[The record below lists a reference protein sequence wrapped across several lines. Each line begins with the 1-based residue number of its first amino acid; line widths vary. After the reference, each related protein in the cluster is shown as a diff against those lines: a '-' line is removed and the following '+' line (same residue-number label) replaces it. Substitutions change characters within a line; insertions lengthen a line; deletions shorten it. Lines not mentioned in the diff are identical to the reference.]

1 MTGRQTAQSAVLKL
15 ADDCR
20 RQVTGLLA
28 LLGPAGNLLAR
39 RLVDLHHDSEPLD
52 RWWPQVESDYTY
64 WRCLTS
70 PEPMLCG
77 TAQLAIASLLLARG
91 LDHRGGLLLQLSQP
105 YLDEASRDVVEQLV
119 VALNRSLGELREE
132 LAPGIAAHDRGDFDA
147 ALRIYDEVLR
157 RWPNHPWPWH
167 EKALTELEMHPVT
180 DRRWHPTVRAVLLR
194 DPFYLNTLA
203 MLDGEQARWV
213 STDIIPLTERGDVT
227 PSSVTR
233 FGAAAMRRG
242 GDHWSAAHA
251 RILMRHM
258 GVPFDSFLLGIS
270 LTELGVE
277 ETYDKVTAL
286 TGGTADPANTDGGD
300 GAKDPAVAV
309 WKEIDAQRKA
319 GRRDEAAQMT
329 AAAVAAARQRGGDV
343 PTGLLVQHGALLTE
357 LGRNDEAAEI
367 GREIVKRQAEVTDRG
382 NVAAG
387 LSMIAAAMV
396 DRHQYADAIH
406 HLQQAR
412 DEYDNWPGTSL
423 TQRASVRV
431 NLGQTYEFLRDYVAA
446 RRLLQEALVLLSNEF
461 EPDPIMQVQIYLP
474 LAKAEAQLGDWL
486 RAFRLLGT
494 AERLLENAGSD
505 APPGLRDHLD
515 ESRSALHHLIG
526 DEKGR
531 IAALRTMLDR
541 RRVTYGADYP
551 GNYSVEN
558 NLGLALGPEHSDE
571 ARELLHSSLRKRI
584 QLFGESS
591 PVVAIAYNNLG
602 MLAHQCGDPREA
614 ADWFERCLHI
624 RRRTLAPTNADLL
637 DAVASL
643 GNCRVQLGDVPGAL
657 PLLLEAVRADFE
669 VAAAAAGATHSDL
682 RAMSHRRQ
690 WVLDLLAT
698 LTLRGDGFGA
708 SERDAVISAL
718 VNTKTLATGVVA
730 ARPRD
735 GRRSSHELSAVV
747 AQYTALIIRGLR
759 TRLVEDHYSRLQGL
773 GEKLD
778 ELLVNAAGGA
788 AALSYLDVVSR
799 LRADLPPTAAFVDLS
814 AFRPTTDG
822 PSDADAVYLGTVVS
836 ADGVEAMIELAPM
849 AEIERLVEAFRDEM
863 QLFGSLP
870 SIPAVEE
877 GSARRVVEIGRGLY
891 RALFAPLESA
901 LVRFTHLVLSLDGP
915 MAQFPAACLVDADG
929 RFGIE
934 RWMFTYL
941 SSVHDLHPLPQ
952 QRHDGDVVIF
962 ADPAYGTPAA
972 PTASTGV
979 APLSETLATTWTA
992 LPGTQLEMR
1001 AIADAVGTNR
1011 LTTYTG
1017 PDASKTNLLRLDRPR
1032 ILHLATHAF
1041 YVPRP
1046 TVLVLETDSESPLK
1060 IGTSTDFRTGIVLA
1074 GANERRHLPDS
1085 SADDGIVT
1093 ALELSVV
1100 ADLSA
1105 TELVVLS
1112 ACETAVGDLR
1122 LGDSVH
1128 GVRRACHTAGANAV
1142 IAGLWPVTDASSA
1155 QLMSAL
1161 YVRLASTA
1169 SPGEALHEATLDM
1182 LRRARK
1188 TARTPHPHSWAPFAV
1203 SGSVQAILRP
1213 VLDDTHTLA
1222 ADARP
1227 VPG

>member
-52 RWWPQVESDYTY
+52 RWWPRVESDYAY

-77 TAQLAIASLLLARG
+77 TAQMAMASLLLTRG
-91 LDHRGGLLLQLSQP
+91 LDRRGGLLLQLSEP
-105 YLDEASRDVVEQLV
+105 YLDETSRGVVGQLV
-119 VALNRSLGELREE
+119 GAINTSWGELGEE
-132 LAPGIAAHDRGDFDA
+132 LAPGIAAHDRGGFDA
-147 ALRIYDEVLR
+147 ALRIYGEVLR

-167 EKALTELEMHPVT
+167 ERALTELEMHPVA
-180 DRRWHPTVRAVLLR
+180 DRLWHPTVQAVLLR
-194 DPFYLNTLA
+194 DPFYLDTVA
-203 MLDGEQARWV
+203 MLDAEQARWI
-213 STDIIPLTERGDVT
+213 STDIIPVTQRGDVT
-227 PSSVTR
+227 PSSVAR

-258 GVPFDSFLLGIS
+258 GVPFDSALLDIS
-270 LTELGVE
+270 LTELGIE

-300 GAKDPAVAV
+300 GAKDPAVTM

-319 GRRDEAAQMT
+319 GRWDEAAQMT
-329 AAAVAAARQRGGDV
+329 AAAVAAARQAGGNV
-343 PTGLLVQHGALLTE
+343 PTDLLVQHGVLLAE

-367 GREIVKRQAEVTDRG
+367 GREIVERQAEVTDRRD
-382 NVAAG
+382 VAAG
-387 LSMIAAAMV
+387 LSMIAAAMA
-396 DRHQYADAIH
+396 DRHQYADAIR

-423 TQRASVRV
+423 SQRASVRI
-431 NLGQTYEFLRDYVAA
+431 NLGHTYGLLRDFVAA
-446 RRLLQEALVLLSNEF
+446 RRLLQEALDLLSNEF
-461 EPDPIMQVQIYLP
+461 EPDPIMQVRIYLP
-474 LAKAEAQLGDWL
+474 LAKAEAELGDWQ
-486 RAFRLLGT
+486 RAFRMLGT
-494 AERLLENAGSD
+494 AKRLLENAGSD
-505 APPGLRDHLD
+505 APPELRDHLD
-515 ESRSALHHLIG
+515 DSTAVLHHLTG

-531 IAALRTMLDR
+531 IAALRAMLNR
-541 RRVTYGADYP
+541 RRATYGADYP
-551 GNYSVEN
+551 GNYGIEN
-558 NLGLALGPEHSDE
+558 NLGLALGPEHHDE

-614 ADWFERCLHI
+614 SDWFERCLQI

-657 PLLLEAVRADFE
+657 PLLLEAVRTDFE
-669 VAAAAAGATHSDL
+669 VAAAAAGATHGDL
-682 RAMSHRRQ
+682 QAMSRRRQ

-698 LTLRGDGFGA
+698 LTLRGDGIGA
-708 SERDAVISAL
+708 SEQDAVINAL
-718 VNTKTLATGVVA
+718 VNTKTLATGVVT

-735 GRRSSHELSAVV
+735 GRRPSPKLASMV
-747 AQYTALIIRGLR
+747 AQYTALVIRGPR
-759 TRLVEDHYSRLQGL
+759 TRSVEDHHIRLQEL

-778 ELLVNAAGGA
+778 ELLENAADGA
-788 AALSYLDVVSR
+788 AALPYLDVGSR

-836 ADGVEAMIELAPM
+836 ADRVEAMIALAPV

-863 QLFGSLP
+863 QLFASLP
-870 SIPAVEE
+870 SIPAIEE
-877 GSARRVVEIGRGLY
+877 GSARRVVEIGRDLY

-901 LVRFTHLVLSLDGP
+901 LARFTHLVLSLDGP

-952 QRHDGDVVIF
+952 QRHDGDVIVF
-962 ADPAYGTPAA
+962 GDPAYGTPAA
-972 PTASTGV
+972 PPPSTGV

-1017 PDASKTNLLRLDRPR
+1017 PDASKPNLLHLDRPR

-1046 TVLVLETDSESPLK
+1046 TVLVLEADSESPLK
-1060 IGTSTDFRTGIVLA
+1060 IGTSADLRTGIVLA
-1074 GANERRHLPDS
+1074 GANERRDLPDS
-1085 SADDGIVT
+1085 STDDGIVT
-1093 ALELSVV
+1093 ALELSAIV
-1100 ADLSA
+1100 DLSA

-1112 ACETAVGDLR
+1112 ACDTAVGDLR

-1128 GVRRACHTAGANAV
+1128 GIRRACHAAGAHAV
-1142 IAGLWPVTDASSA
+1142 IAGLWSVTDASSA

-1169 SPGEALHEATLDM
+1169 SPGEALHAATLEM

-1188 TARTPHPHSWAPFAV
+1188 TARTPHPHSWAPFVV
-1203 SGSVQAILRP
+1203 SGSVQAVLRP

-1227 VPG
+1227 APG